1 MLFLLFYKID
11 KISSQKYKKI
21 KHNLI
26 LNRYFD
32 NIIKSYCTQKKTH
45 LTFFNKKVIIE
56 KETSP
61 NLKKKM
67 KELRYLDKYFI
78 KYKFSFSLGILITI
92 IAQIFSLFTPKLI
105 SSSLEAIEKFDKLS
119 SVEKSST
126 MVIGQYREELIHN
139 VLLIIATTIIAGF
152 LTFLMRQTLIVM
164 SRHIEF
170 DLKNEVFRQYENLSQ
185 NFYKQNRTG
194 DLMNRISEDVSKVR
208 MYVGPAV
215 MYTINTF
222 IRFAIVIAYM
232 YNVSPRLTLYTLLP
246 LPILSYAIF
255 KLSSEINIRSTVF
268 QQYLS
273 KVSSFTQEIFSGI
286 RVIKA
291 YSLENQQ
298 QNNLISLAEESKSK
312 SLSLARVQSLFGPLM
327 LALIGISNLVLIY
340 FGGMLYINGTIKSIG
355 TIAEFILYVNMLTW
369 PVASLGW
376 VSSMVQEAEASQK
389 RLNEFLKIVPDIQNN
404 NPSSSTVDGTIS
416 FENVSYTYEDTN
428 IEALKNISF
437 TVKKGETLAILGKT
451 GSGKSTL
458 LSLISRMY
466 DVTEGQ
472 VKIDGKEISQL
483 NLFDLRNSI
492 GIVPQDAFLFS
503 DSIKNNIKFG
513 KENATDDEVI
523 AAAKSAVVH
532 DNIEGFNKGYDTIL
546 GERGITLSG
555 GQKQR
560 VSIARAII
568 KKPEILLFD
577 DCLSAVDTET
587 EEAILNNLFEICKDK
602 TTIIV
607 SHRVSSAKN
616 ADKIIILENGK
627 IIQQGFHNQLINE
640 NGYYSALY
648 LKQLSE
654 KELL

>member
-1 MLFLLFYKID
+1 
-11 KISSQKYKKI
+11 
-21 KHNLI
+21 
-26 LNRYFD
+26 
-32 NIIKSYCTQKKTH
+32 
-45 LTFFNKKVIIE
+45 
-56 KETSP
+56 
-61 NLKKKM
+61 M
-67 KELRYLDKYFI
+67 KELGYLNKYFI
-78 KYKFSFSLGILITI
+78 KYKYSFLLGIFITI

-105 SSSLEAIEKFDKLS
+105 SKSFKVIEGFSKDNTIS
-119 SVEKSST
+119 KS
-126 MVIGQYREELIHN
+126 IIQQELITN
-139 VLLIIATTIIAGF
+139 ISLIILTTIIAGF
-152 LTFLMRQTLIVM
+152 LSFLMRQTLIVM

-215 MYTINTF
+215 MYAINTF
-222 IRFAIVIAYM
+222 IRFAIVIVYM
-232 YNVSPRLTLYTLLP
+232 FSVSPKLTLYTLLP

-255 KLSSEINIRSTVF
+255 KLSSEINKRSTIF

-291 YSLENQQ
+291 YSLEKQH
-298 QNNLISLAEESKSK
+298 QNNMVELATESKKK
-312 SLSLARVQSLFGPLM
+312 SMDLAKIQALFGPLM
-327 LALIGISNLVLIY
+327 IALIGISNLVVIY
-340 FGGMLYINGTIKSIG
+340 FGGLMYIHGSIKNIG
-355 TIAEFILYVNMLTW
+355 VIAEFILYVNMLTW

-389 RLNEFLKIVPDIQNN
+389 RINEFLKIEPEIHNKNQEK
-404 NPSSSTVDGTIS
+404 SIIEGAIS
-416 FENVSYTYEDTN
+416 FENVSYTYVDTL
-428 IEALKNISF
+428 IKALENVSF
-437 TVKKGETLAILGKT
+437 TVHKGETLAILGKT
-451 GSGKSTL
+451 GSGKSTII
-458 LSLISRMY
+458 SLISRLY
-466 DVTEGQ
+466 DTTEGHIT
-472 VKIDGKEISQL
+472 IDGKEISSL
-483 NLFDLRNSI
+483 NLYDIRNSI

-503 DSIKNNIKFG
+503 DTVKNNIKFG
-513 KENATDDEVI
+513 KENATDEEVE

-532 DNIEGFNKGYDTIL
+532 DNIMGFNKQYDTIL

-568 KKPEILLFD
+568 KNPEILLFD

-587 EEAILNNLFEICKDK
+587 EEAILNNLQEICKDK

-616 ADKIIILENGK
+616 ADRIIILDEGK
-627 IIQQGFHNQLINE
+627 ILEQGSHNQLINLE
-640 NGYYSALY
+640 GYYAALY
-648 LKQLSE
+648 TKQLSE
-654 KELL
+654 KELE

>member
-1 MLFLLFYKID
+1 
-11 KISSQKYKKI
+11 
-21 KHNLI
+21 
-26 LNRYFD
+26 
-32 NIIKSYCTQKKTH
+32 
-45 LTFFNKKVIIE
+45 
-56 KETSP
+56 
-61 NLKKKM
+61 M
-67 KELRYLDKYFI
+67 KELRYLNKYFV
-78 KYKFSFSLGILITI
+78 KYKFSFLLGIGITI
-92 IAQIFSLFTPKLI
+92 VAQIFSLFTPKLI
-105 SSSLEAIEKFDKLS
+105 SKSLGAIEKFDKLS
-119 SVEKSST
+119 AHEKASPILNS
-126 MVIGQYREELIHN
+126 YFKEELVSNI
-139 VLLIIATTIIAGF
+139 LLIIGTTIIAGF

-215 MYTINTF
+215 MYTINTV

-232 YNVSPRLTLYTLLP
+232 YNVSPRLTFYTILP
-246 LPILSYAIF
+246 LPLLSYAIF
-255 KLSSEINIRSTVF
+255 KLSSEINIRSTIF

-273 KVSSFTQEIFSGI
+273 KVSSFSQEIFSGI

-291 YSLENQQ
+291 YSLENQH
-298 QNNLISLAEESKSK
+298 QNNMIDLANESKSK

-327 LALIGISNLVLIY
+327 LALIGISNLVVIY
-340 FGGMLYINGTIKSIG
+340 FGGLMYIDGTIKSIG

-389 RLNEFLKIVPDIQNN
+389 RLNEFLKIEPEIKNKN
-404 NPSSSTVDGTIS
+404 LEHSSIEGEIT
-416 FENVSYTYEDTN
+416 FKNVSYTYEDTN
-428 IEALKNISF
+428 IKAIQDISF

-451 GSGKSTL
+451 GAGKSTI
-458 LSLISRMY
+458 LSLISRLY
-466 DVTEGQ
+466 DVSEGEIN
-472 VKIDGKEISQL
+472 VDGKEISKL
-483 NLFDLRNSI
+483 NLYDLRNSI

-513 KENATDDEVI
+513 KENATDKEVI

-532 DNIEGFNKGYDTIL
+532 DNIIGFNKQYETIL

-568 KKPEILLFD
+568 KNPAILLFD

-587 EEAILNNLFEICKDK
+587 EEAILNNLYEICKDK

-607 SHRVSSAKN
+607 SHRISSAKN
-616 ADKIIILENGK
+616 ADRILIIEDGK
-627 IIQQGFHNQLINE
+627 ITQQGSHNQLINQE
-640 NGYYSALY
+640 GYYASLY

-654 KELL
+654 KELQ

>member
-1 MLFLLFYKID
+1 
-11 KISSQKYKKI
+11 
-21 KHNLI
+21 
-26 LNRYFD
+26 
-32 NIIKSYCTQKKTH
+32 
-45 LTFFNKKVIIE
+45 
-56 KETSP
+56 
-61 NLKKKM
+61 M
-67 KELRYLDKYFI
+67 KELSYLNKYFI
-78 KYKFSFSLGILITI
+78 KYKYSFSLGILITI

-105 SSSLEAIEKFDKLS
+105 SKSLNAIEKFDKLPETQQAS
-119 SVEKSST
+119 Q
-126 MVIGQYREELIHN
+126 VIIDSYRQDLIHN
-139 VLLIIATTIIAGF
+139 VLLIIATTIVAGF

-222 IRFAIVIAYM
+222 IRFAIVIIYM
-232 YNVSPRLTLYTLLP
+232 YNVSPLLTLYTILP
-246 LPILSYAIF
+246 LPILSYCIF
-255 KLSSEINIRSTVF
+255 KLSSEINKRSTTF

-273 KVSSFTQEIFSGI
+273 KVSSFSQEIFSGI

-291 YSLENQQ
+291 YSLENQH
-298 QNNLISLAEESKSK
+298 QNNMVALADESKKK
-312 SLSLARVQSLFGPLM
+312 SLDLAKVQSLFGPLM
-327 LALIGISNLVLIY
+327 IALIGISNLVVIY
-340 FGGMLYINGTIKSIG
+340 FGGVMYINGTIPNIG

-389 RLNEFLKIVPDIQNN
+389 RLNEFLKIEPEIKNNNENSSDIQG
-404 NPSSSTVDGTIS
+404 SIA
-416 FENVSYTYEDTN
+416 FENVSYTYDDTN
-428 IEALKNISF
+428 IEALKNVTF

-451 GSGKSTL
+451 GSGKSTI
-458 LSLISRMY
+458 LSLISRLY
-466 DVTEGQ
+466 DVTDGRIT
-472 VKIDGKEISQL
+472 IDQNEISTL
-483 NLFDLRNSI
+483 NLNDLRNNI

-503 DSIKNNIKFG
+503 DTIKNNIKFG
-513 KENATDDEVI
+513 NQNATDEEVME
-523 AAAKSAVVH
+523 AAKSAVVH
-532 DNIEGFNKGYDTIL
+532 DNIIVFNKQYDTVL

-568 KKPEILLFD
+568 KNPAILLFD

-587 EEAILNNLFEICKDK
+587 EETILNNLFEICKDK

-616 ADKIIILENGK
+616 ADKIIILEDGK
-627 IIQQGFHNQLINE
+627 IIQQGSHNQLINQE
-640 NGYYSALY
+640 GYYASLY

>member
-1 MLFLLFYKID
+1 
-11 KISSQKYKKI
+11 
-21 KHNLI
+21 
-26 LNRYFD
+26 
-32 NIIKSYCTQKKTH
+32 
-45 LTFFNKKVIIE
+45 
-56 KETSP
+56 
-61 NLKKKM
+61 
-67 KELRYLDKYFI
+67 
-78 KYKFSFSLGILITI
+78 
-92 IAQIFSLFTPKLI
+92 
-105 SSSLEAIEKFDKLS
+105 
-119 SVEKSST
+119 
-126 MVIGQYREELIHN
+126 
-139 VLLIIATTIIAGF
+139 VLLIIGTTIVAGF

-222 IRFAIVIAYM
+222 IRFAIVILYM
-232 YNVSPRLTLYTLLP
+232 YNVSPLLTLYTILP
-246 LPILSYAIF
+246 LPILSYCIF
-255 KLSSEINIRSTVF
+255 KLSSEINKRSTTF

-291 YSLENQQ
+291 YSLENQH
-298 QNNLISLAEESKSK
+298 QNNMVDLAEESKRK

-327 LALIGISNLVLIY
+327 IALIGISNLVVIY
-340 FGGMLYINGTIKSIG
+340 FGGVMYINGTIQNIG

-389 RLNEFLKIVPDIQNN
+389 RLNEFLKIEPEIKNN
-404 NPSSSTVDGTIS
+404 NENSSNIKGNIS
-416 FENVSYTYEDTN
+416 FENVSFTYDDTN
-428 IEALKNISF
+428 IEALKNVSF

-451 GSGKSTL
+451 GSGKSTI
-458 LSLISRMY
+458 LSLISRLY
-466 DVTEGQ
+466 DVTEGE
-472 VKIDGKEISQL
+472 VKIDGNEISTL
-483 NLFDLRNSI
+483 NLNDLRNNI

-503 DSIKNNIKFG
+503 DTIKNNIKFG
-513 KENATDDEVI
+513 NQNATDEEVI
-523 AAAKSAVVH
+523 QAAKNAVVH
-532 DNIEGFNKGYDTIL
+532 DNIIAFNKQYDTVL

-568 KKPEILLFD
+568 KNPAILLFD

-587 EEAILNNLFEICKDK
+587 EEMILNNLFEISKDK

-616 ADKIIILENGK
+616 ADKIIILEDGR
-627 IIQQGFHNQLINE
+627 IIQQGSHNQLINQD
-640 NGYYSALY
+640 GYYASLY